1 DEEPCRVGSVRF
13 QAKPL
18 WCPLEDPDRARAR
31 GSLSALAGLDDDLAL
46 LNVADQV
53 ESLGRAPLLLPL
65 RGQADVGKGL
75 LDPVHDLDVVAVDR
89 VEAGDRL
96 LVAEADAPAQ
106 REASEEV
113 WRAAVAVHEGDAPQA
128 LGAREVAV
136 VEVVVQDRALAP
148 ELVHEVLP
156 VAAEEL
162 ELAEVGRPLELF
174 EDRRRAVARLSEH
187 AVFPGGVVLAQ

>member
-1 DEEPCRVGSVRF
+1 GDQEEEDGGETGEAAAGDSLDPVDGVLAGGGAGRGEGGARPGAFDPPFVGGDPGGGGGTPQSEKTRR
-13 QAKPL
+13 AGGGRLHARPA
-18 WCPLEDPDRARAR
+18 WCPLEDPDRAGAR

-96 LVAEADAPAQ
+96 LVAEAD
-106 REASEEV
+106 
-113 WRAAVAVHEGDAPQA
+113 
-128 LGAREVAV
+128 
-136 VEVVVQDRALAP
+136 
-148 ELVHEVLP
+148 
-156 VAAEEL
+156 
-162 ELAEVGRPLELF
+162 
-174 EDRRRAVARLSEH
+174 
-187 AVFPGGVVLAQ
+187 